1 MADDLLTMKIA
12 IDDRDY
18 LKVQNSQ
25 KKFQYSLVEIER
37 AYRKGELTS
46 KQYNRQLVIQSKQL
60 QKLGFD
66 YNRASSQVRQYSF
79 ALRNATE
86 EQLNHAQ
93 AMSLSGKGMR
103 RFELFAQQAGYQV
116 GDFAVQVQS
125 GTNIAVAFGQQASQ
139 LLGFLGPKGA
149 IAGAGIAI
157 ATGFLAP
164 LLKSKHATRDLNEEL
179 EELERTLDEV
189 STGAK
194 ASIQAGLTSELI
206 SAQAAVNELI
216 ARTQSEDFKRAMSF
230 AGASTGAGQTA
241 QSMIAAEL
249 EGRKELVGTL
259 EDQVGQAQI
268 LESQER
274 VRAALMGDQVQEA
287 QNLQDAQRLIRDA
300 EQERFAEL
308 VKNLAKAT
316 EEQLEYLETQEKIR
330 DFADQQAT
338 KLEQEN
344 ALLQMRLQ
352 FGDEALSVK
361 QLEKDIAVENYEAEL
376 LRKGVAED
384 TVKQLTEQY
393 RISLN
398 LKQQLK
404 EMAEIT
410 YNFAPTPAVEQ
421 ALRRY
426 GGRGTVS
433 GKKPIFGDTGK
444 SIYAE
449 SKKQRDVVGDM
460 LKQVQ
465 HQTKMLELT
474 ESQQRKEEI
483 LFELRQSDVNLSDER
498 IEKLIAESE
507 ALYKAT
513 QAEERR
519 QEQIDRFSGHIENA
533 FMAVVDGS
541 QSVENAFK
549 SLMRNII
556 LDMYQQMVAQ
566 KAAQTIMSFLP
577 FANGGAFSGG
587 KVTPFASGGVVSR
600 PTLFPMANGAGLMGE
615 AGPEAIMPL
624 KRGKDGKLGVEG
636 GGTTIVQNIN
646 ISTGV
651 QQTVRTEIK
660 SLMPQIAESAK
671 SAVMDAKRRGGSYG
685 RSFA

>member
-125 GTNIAVAFGQQASQ
+125 GTNVAVAFGQQASQ

-164 LLKSKHATRDLNEEL
+164 LLKSKDATRDLNEEL
-179 EELERTLDEV
+179 EELERTLGEV
-189 STGAK
+189 TTGAK
-194 ASIQAGLTSELI
+194 ASIEAGLTSQLV

-230 AGASTGAGQTA
+230 AGASTGAGMTA
-241 QSMIAAEL
+241 QSMIDAEL

-259 EDQVGQAQI
+259 EQQVGQAQI
-268 LESQER
+268 LETQER
-274 VRAALMGDQVQEA
+274 VRATLMGDQVQEA
-287 QNLQDAQRLIRDA
+287 QNLQDAQRLIKDA
-300 EQERFAEL
+300 EQDRFKEL
-308 VKNLAKAT
+308 VKNLADAT

-384 TVKQLTEQY
+384 TVKQLAEQY

-426 GGRGTVS
+426 GGRSTVS
-433 GKKPIFGDTGK
+433 GKKPIFGESGK
-444 SIYAE
+444 SIYAPAV
-449 SKKQRDVVGDM
+449 KPPPDVVGDM
-460 LKQVQ
+460 LKQVR
-465 HQTKMLELT
+465 HQTKLLDLT
-474 ESQQRKEEI
+474 EEERRKEEI
-483 LFELRQSDVNLSDER
+483 LFDLKSQDVNMSDKR
-498 IEKLIAESE
+498 IDQLIKEAEAYYKLN
-507 ALYKAT
+507 
-513 QAEERR
+513 EERDKQQVR
-519 QEQIDRFSGHIENA
+519 IDQIGDA
-533 FMAVVDGS
+533 FGDMLMSVVDGTAKAD
-541 QSVENAFK
+541 EAFK
-549 SLMRNII
+549 SFMASVLKQ
-556 LDMYQQMVAQ
+556 LYQEMAIDPAV
-566 KAAQTIMSFLP
+566 SFLKSILADGGVMSRGRLTA
-577 FANGGAFSGG
+577 FANGG
-587 KVTPFASGGVVSR
+587 VVNG
-600 PTLFPMANGAGLMGE
+600 PTVFPMANGMGLMGE

-624 KRGKDGKLGVEG
+624 KRGPDGKLGVEG
-636 GGTTIVQNIN
+636 GGGVTVVQNIN
-646 ISTGV
+646 VSTGV

-660 SLMPQIAESAK
+660 SLMPQIAEASKA
-671 SAVMDAKRRGGSYG
+671 AVADAKRRGGSYG
-685 RSFA
+685 RNFA